1 MLTSLTWQGW
11 NKANLYWPD
20 IWASTLCN
28 NTFSIGWRK
37 FNASCT
43 SNHFRLFTSTGYI
56 RIEHL
61 DNKLKWNAAERY
73 SICCRGKVLN
83 LQGHNIQASGFI
95 GCVLDVALDKGQKGE
110 TVTLQKTTQTV
121 TAAKKKK
128 VLDDR
133 SEIFIVRNRN
143 TQNGG
148 YTIYKAYRDVTKKL
162 WAQSSS
168 QVKVINNHVRIQDF
182 CTIIKSMYLTSFNG

>member
-1 MLTSLTWQGW
+1 MAR
-11 NKANLYWPD
+11 NKLHQPD
-20 IWASTLCN
+20 VKASTLCN
-28 NTFSIGWRK
+28 NTFSVSGWYL
-37 FNASCT
+37 NT
-43 SNHFRLFTSTGYI
+43 SSTTENLRLISTTGCSK
-56 RIEHL
+56 IEHL
-61 DNKLKWNAAERY
+61 NNELKWNAAERY

-143 TQNGG
+143 TQNGA